1 MDAAR
6 KKTRSLMSG
15 SLLKLRITGP
25 SFGEARGSINV
36 AVFTNAGGGV
46 SSLARILG
54 ECLTIYSRP
63 AFLFCFLSGD

>member
-54 ECLTIYSRP
+54 ECSIIHFPP
-63 AFLFCFLSGD
+63 AIFSFFL